1 MEQQTSREETLEI
14 SPPILI
20 VMDHTTAGKKDPQD
34 KEFEAQIP
42 LIVFPSEIKTACV
55 TSTEYEMGKMR
66 GTEYVEVW
74 NCHCES

>member
-1 MEQQTSREETLEI
+1 
-14 SPPILI
+14 
-20 VMDHTTAGKKDPQD
+20 MDHTTAGKKDPQD

-55 TSTEYEMGKMR
+55 TNTEYEMGKMS